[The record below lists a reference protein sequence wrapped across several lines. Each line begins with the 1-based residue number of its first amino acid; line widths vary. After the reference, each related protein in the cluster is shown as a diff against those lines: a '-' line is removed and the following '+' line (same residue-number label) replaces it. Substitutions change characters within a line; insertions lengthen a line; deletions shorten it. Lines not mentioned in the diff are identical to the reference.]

1 MSSSPTVVHATS
13 PVQQQDPLEQIL
25 DRQRELVL
33 QREYQVLG
41 TVDFIW
47 VVRGATSLKMDY
59 RKSGPR
65 LAFNPETGDMLVL
78 STWQGLP
85 DLPGE
90 DSQPCPAC
98 AATCGDCDGAGKKPC
113 TLAGCAGT
121 GYLKTK
127 YVPCPDCLGSSLK
140 KTNPK
145 CDECRGRGEVPEP
158 EKCKG
163 CDENGMSQCSAC
175 RGKGKVST
183 GRAGG
188 KRDGI
193 DAATRVWTTAP
204 VCKSCTGTGRTVKM
218 QPQDWRPFVNGRLGN
233 RIAIGPI
240 KRILW
245 HTPGEGSKF
254 QEAQISPDAGG
265 NLMVL
270 LLESDQPGAAQ
281 YLVGGVAEIK

>member
-1 MSSSPTVVHATS
+1 MSSTAVTPTRNQVA
-13 PVQQQDPLEQIL
+13 QIEDPLQQVL

-85 DLPGE
+85 DLAQAE
-90 DSQPCPAC
+90 SQPCTAC
-98 AATCGDCDGAGKKPC
+98 LATCGDCDGVGKKPC

-140 KTNPK
+140 KTNPD

-163 CDENGMSQCSAC
+163 CDEQGMSQCSAC

-193 DAATRVWTTAP
+193 DPGTRVWTPAP
-204 VCKSCTGTGRTVKM
+204 ICKSCTGTGRNAKTL
-218 QPQDWRPFVNGRLGN
+218 PQDWRPFVNGRLGD

-240 KRILW
+240 NRILW
-245 HTPGEGSKF
+245 HTPGEGSRF
-254 QEAQISPDAGG
+254 QEAQISSDSGG

-270 LLESDQPGAAQ
+270 LLDSDQPGASQ
-281 YLVGGVAEIK
+281 HLIGGAVQIK